1 MPTKRLSR
9 SLDLRMLGGVAGGI
23 ATYFAID
30 PVIVRLAF
38 VLLTL
43 FNGIGALIYL
53 ILWLIV
59 PNDGSVNIDARAQ
72 VRENVDEMRSAAE
85 NLVDQVRNTF
95 NS

>member
-1 MPTKRLSR
+1 MPTKRLARSR
-9 SLDLRMLGGVAGGI
+9 DLRMVGGVAGGI

-43 FNGIGALIYL
+43 LNGIGAIIYL
-53 ILWLIV
+53 VLWLIV
-59 PNDGSVNIDARAQ
+59 PNEDSVNIDSRAQ

-85 NLVDQVRNTF
+85 RLVDRVRNTF
-95 NS
+95 NA

>member
-1 MPTKRLSR
+1 MSTKRLARSR
-9 SLDLRMLGGVAGGI
+9 DMRMVGGVAGGI

-43 FNGIGALIYL
+43 LNGIGAIIYL
-53 ILWLIV
+53 VLWLIV
-59 PNDGSVNIDARAQ
+59 PNEGSVNIDARAQ

-85 NLVDQVRNTF
+85 SLVDRVRNTF
-95 NS
+95 NA